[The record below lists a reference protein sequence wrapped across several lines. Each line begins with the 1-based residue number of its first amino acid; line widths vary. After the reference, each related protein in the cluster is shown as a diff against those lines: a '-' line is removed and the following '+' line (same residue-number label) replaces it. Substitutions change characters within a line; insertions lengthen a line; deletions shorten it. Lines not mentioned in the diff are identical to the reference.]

1 MAADTRFAPTL
12 QADRRR
18 ALFSVD
24 FKATAL
30 HTKDV
35 SADGREFLTVLKSRE
50 KQPAQNL
57 TVITDRQARSRN
69 SGVRRAL
76 RPSLQRT
83 RSDPPGAPLA
93 GMHPAPCPATVV
105 ANANFYVIRAHPERQ
120 LPRHAVAGPRT
131 AATGQVSV
139 VAATIPAVVSVN
151 VQS

>member
-1 MAADTRFAPTL
+1 M
-12 QADRRR
+12 
-18 ALFSVD
+18 D

-76 RPSLQRT
+76 RAFS
-83 RSDPPGAPLA
+83 S
-93 GMHPAPCPATVV
+93 
-105 ANANFYVIRAHPERQ
+105 AHPQRSSWRATR
-120 LPRHAVAGPRT
+120 RHASCSVSSDSCRERGLFRDPRT
-131 AATGQVSV
+131 PRAAIATTCRGGSAHGRYRSSLSRSGNVS
-139 VAATIPAVVSVN
+139 AVVSVN